1 MSNEH
6 TVKSYE
12 EELRYLIDSV
22 IKMGSLTESQLVDS
36 MDAVIKVD
44 KDSIDKIIKS
54 DDEINKFRSKI
65 DTQIMTLLVK
75 RAPMAIDLRETIS
88 SLKISQDLERIG
100 DLSKSNAKKVKPLP
114 LDLPEELLGNL
125 KRLGDLVIKQLN
137 DVLDS
142 YVNKNYDKAKEVWE
156 KDEQVDDLTYIAM
169 ESVIDFLSKEAD
181 LKEKLFSNK
190 MNGKIFII
198 EDEPSIIQLVQHN
211 LEKNGFIVSSSVN
224 GNDGLKELKKFQPD
238 LLLLDWM
245 LPDLSG
251 IEICKNIRKD
261 NSIKNL
267 PVIMLTAKGEEEDK
281 IKGLDS
287 GVDDY
292 LTKPF
297 SFNELMARIKAV
309 LRRSNPNT
317 VSDNLE
323 FEDLVLD
330 RIEKRVY
337 RDKKEIQLGPTE
349 FRLLEFSL
357 VNPKRVYS
365 RDQILENVWPNNIN
379 VESRTIDVHI
389 RRLRKSINIQNKKEL
404 IRTVR
409 SSGYSLI

>member
-1 MSNEH
+1 
-6 TVKSYE
+6 
-12 EELRYLIDSV
+12 
-22 IKMGSLTESQLVDS
+22 
-36 MDAVIKVD
+36 
-44 KDSIDKIIKS
+44 
-54 DDEINKFRSKI
+54 
-65 DTQIMTLLVK
+65 
-75 RAPMAIDLRETIS
+75 
-88 SLKISQDLERIG
+88 
-100 DLSKSNAKKVKPLP
+100 
-114 LDLPEELLGNL
+114 
-125 KRLGDLVIKQLN
+125 
-137 DVLDS
+137 
-142 YVNKNYDKAKEVWE
+142 
-156 KDEQVDDLTYIAM
+156 
-169 ESVIDFLSKEAD
+169 
-181 LKEKLFSNK
+181 

-211 LEKNGFIVSSSVN
+211 LEKNGFIVSSSLN

-261 NSIKNL
+261 NSFKNL

-317 VSDNLE
+317 VSDNLK
-323 FEDLVLD
+323 FDDLMLD

-337 RDKKEIQLGPTE
+337 RDDQEIKLGPTE
-349 FRLLEFSL
+349 FRLLEFFL
-357 VNPKRVYS
+357 TNPKRVYS
-365 RDQILENVWPNNIN
+365 RDQILESVWPNNVN

-389 RRLRKSINIQNKKEL
+389 RRLRQSVNLKNKKEL

>member
-1 MSNEH
+1 
-6 TVKSYE
+6 
-12 EELRYLIDSV
+12 
-22 IKMGSLTESQLVDS
+22 
-36 MDAVIKVD
+36 
-44 KDSIDKIIKS
+44 
-54 DDEINKFRSKI
+54 
-65 DTQIMTLLVK
+65 
-75 RAPMAIDLRETIS
+75 
-88 SLKISQDLERIG
+88 
-100 DLSKSNAKKVKPLP
+100 
-114 LDLPEELLGNL
+114 
-125 KRLGDLVIKQLN
+125 
-137 DVLDS
+137 
-142 YVNKNYDKAKEVWE
+142 
-156 KDEQVDDLTYIAM
+156 
-169 ESVIDFLSKEAD
+169 
-181 LKEKLFSNK
+181 

-211 LEKNGFIVSSSVN
+211 LEKNGFIVSSSLN

-261 NSIKNL
+261 NNFKNL

-317 VSDNLE
+317 VSDNLK
-323 FEDLVLD
+323 FDDLMLD
-330 RIEKRVY
+330 RIEKRVF
-337 RDKKEIQLGPTE
+337 RDDQEIKLGPTE
-349 FRLLEFSL
+349 FRLLEFFL
-357 VNPKRVYS
+357 TNPKRVYS
-365 RDQILENVWPNNIN
+365 RDQILESVWPNNVN

-389 RRLRKSINIQNKKEL
+389 RRLRQSVNLKNKKEL

>member
-1 MSNEH
+1 
-6 TVKSYE
+6 
-12 EELRYLIDSV
+12 
-22 IKMGSLTESQLVDS
+22 
-36 MDAVIKVD
+36 
-44 KDSIDKIIKS
+44 
-54 DDEINKFRSKI
+54 
-65 DTQIMTLLVK
+65 
-75 RAPMAIDLRETIS
+75 
-88 SLKISQDLERIG
+88 
-100 DLSKSNAKKVKPLP
+100 
-114 LDLPEELLGNL
+114 
-125 KRLGDLVIKQLN
+125 
-137 DVLDS
+137 
-142 YVNKNYDKAKEVWE
+142 
-156 KDEQVDDLTYIAM
+156 
-169 ESVIDFLSKEAD
+169 
-181 LKEKLFSNK
+181 

-198 EDEPSIIQLVQHN
+198 EDETSIIQLVQHN
-211 LEKNGFIVSSSVN
+211 LEKDGFIVSSAIN
-224 GNDGLKELKKFQPD
+224 GNEGLKDLKKFEPN

-251 IEICKNIRKD
+251 IEICKSIRKD
-261 NSIKNL
+261 TSFKNL

-287 GVDDY
+287 GADDY

-297 SFNELMARIKAV
+297 SYNELLARIKAI

-349 FRLLEFSL
+349 FRLLEFFM

-389 RRLRKSINIQNKKEL
+389 RRLRKSINIQNKKEF

>member
-1 MSNEH
+1 M
-6 TVKSYE
+6 Y
-12 EELRYLIDSV
+12 
-22 IKMGSLTESQLVDS
+22 
-36 MDAVIKVD
+36 
-44 KDSIDKIIKS
+44 
-54 DDEINKFRSKI
+54 
-65 DTQIMTLLVK
+65 K
-75 RAPMAIDLRETIS
+75 R
-88 SLKISQDLERIG
+88 Q
-100 DLSKSNAKKVKPLP
+100 
-114 LDLPEELLGNL
+114 
-125 KRLGDLVIKQLN
+125 
-137 DVLDS
+137 
-142 YVNKNYDKAKEVWE
+142 
-156 KDEQVDDLTYIAM
+156 
-169 ESVIDFLSKEAD
+169 
-181 LKEKLFSNK
+181 
-190 MNGKIFII
+190 
-198 EDEPSIIQLVQHN
+198 
-211 LEKNGFIVSSSVN
+211 GFIVSSSVN

-349 FRLLEFSL
+349 FRLLEFFL

>member
-1 MSNEH
+1 
-6 TVKSYE
+6 
-12 EELRYLIDSV
+12 
-22 IKMGSLTESQLVDS
+22 
-36 MDAVIKVD
+36 
-44 KDSIDKIIKS
+44 
-54 DDEINKFRSKI
+54 
-65 DTQIMTLLVK
+65 
-75 RAPMAIDLRETIS
+75 
-88 SLKISQDLERIG
+88 
-100 DLSKSNAKKVKPLP
+100 
-114 LDLPEELLGNL
+114 
-125 KRLGDLVIKQLN
+125 
-137 DVLDS
+137 
-142 YVNKNYDKAKEVWE
+142 
-156 KDEQVDDLTYIAM
+156 
-169 ESVIDFLSKEAD
+169 
-181 LKEKLFSNK
+181 

-211 LEKNGFIVSSSVN
+211 LEKNGFIVSSSLN

-261 NSIKNL
+261 NSFKNL

-317 VSDNLE
+317 VSDNLK
-323 FEDLVLD
+323 FDDLMLD
-330 RIEKRVY
+330 RIEKRVF
-337 RDKKEIQLGPTE
+337 RDGYEIKLGPTE
-349 FRLLEFSL
+349 FRLLDFFL
-357 VNPKRVYS
+357 TNPKRVYS
-365 RDQILENVWPNNIN
+365 RDQILESVWPNNVN

-389 RRLRKSINIQNKKEL
+389 RRLRQSVNLKNKREL

>member
-1 MSNEH
+1 M
-6 TVKSYE
+6 
-12 EELRYLIDSV
+12 
-22 IKMGSLTESQLVDS
+22 
-36 MDAVIKVD
+36 
-44 KDSIDKIIKS
+44 
-54 DDEINKFRSKI
+54 
-65 DTQIMTLLVK
+65 
-75 RAPMAIDLRETIS
+75 
-88 SLKISQDLERIG
+88 
-100 DLSKSNAKKVKPLP
+100 NA
-114 LDLPEELLGNL
+114 
-125 KRLGDLVIKQLN
+125 
-137 DVLDS
+137 
-142 YVNKNYDKAKEVWE
+142 
-156 KDEQVDDLTYIAM
+156 
-169 ESVIDFLSKEAD
+169 
-181 LKEKLFSNK
+181 
-190 MNGKIFII
+190 KIFII

-211 LEKNGFIVSSSVN
+211 LEKNGFLVSSSLN

-261 NSIKNL
+261 NSFKNL

-317 VSDNLE
+317 VSDNLK
-323 FEDLVLD
+323 FDDLMLD
-330 RIEKRVY
+330 RIEKRVF
-337 RDKKEIQLGPTE
+337 RDGQEIKLGPTE
-349 FRLLEFSL
+349 FRLLEFFL
-357 VNPKRVYS
+357 TNPKRVYS
-365 RDQILENVWPNNIN
+365 RDQILESVWPNNVN

-389 RRLRKSINIQNKKEL
+389 RRLRQSVNLKNKKEL

>member
-1 MSNEH
+1 
-6 TVKSYE
+6 
-12 EELRYLIDSV
+12 
-22 IKMGSLTESQLVDS
+22 
-36 MDAVIKVD
+36 
-44 KDSIDKIIKS
+44 
-54 DDEINKFRSKI
+54 
-65 DTQIMTLLVK
+65 
-75 RAPMAIDLRETIS
+75 
-88 SLKISQDLERIG
+88 
-100 DLSKSNAKKVKPLP
+100 
-114 LDLPEELLGNL
+114 
-125 KRLGDLVIKQLN
+125 
-137 DVLDS
+137 
-142 YVNKNYDKAKEVWE
+142 
-156 KDEQVDDLTYIAM
+156 
-169 ESVIDFLSKEAD
+169 
-181 LKEKLFSNK
+181 
-190 MNGKIFII
+190 MNGN
-198 EDEPSIIQLVQHN
+198 E
-211 LEKNGFIVSSSVN
+211 
-224 GNDGLKELKKFQPD
+224 GLKELKKFEPN

-251 IEICKNIRKD
+251 IDICKNIRKD
-261 NSIKNL
+261 NSFKDL
-267 PVIMLTAKGEEEDK
+267 PIIMLTAKGEEEDK

-323 FEDLVLD
+323 FEDLVLE

-349 FRLLEFSL
+349 FRLLEFFL

>member
-1 MSNEH
+1 
-6 TVKSYE
+6 
-12 EELRYLIDSV
+12 
-22 IKMGSLTESQLVDS
+22 
-36 MDAVIKVD
+36 
-44 KDSIDKIIKS
+44 
-54 DDEINKFRSKI
+54 
-65 DTQIMTLLVK
+65 
-75 RAPMAIDLRETIS
+75 
-88 SLKISQDLERIG
+88 
-100 DLSKSNAKKVKPLP
+100 
-114 LDLPEELLGNL
+114 
-125 KRLGDLVIKQLN
+125 
-137 DVLDS
+137 
-142 YVNKNYDKAKEVWE
+142 
-156 KDEQVDDLTYIAM
+156 
-169 ESVIDFLSKEAD
+169 
-181 LKEKLFSNK
+181 

-211 LEKNGFIVSSSVN
+211 LEKNGFLVSSSLN

-261 NSIKNL
+261 NSFKNL

-297 SFNELMARIKAV
+297 SCNELMARIKAV

-317 VSDNLE
+317 VSDNLK
-323 FEDLVLD
+323 FDDVMLD
-330 RIEKRVY
+330 RIEKRVF
-337 RDKKEIQLGPTE
+337 RDGQEIKLGPTE
-349 FRLLEFSL
+349 FRLLEFFL
-357 VNPKRVYS
+357 TNPKRVYS
-365 RDQILENVWPNNIN
+365 RDQILESVWPNNVN

-389 RRLRKSINIQNKKEL
+389 RRLRQSVNLKNKKEL

>member
-1 MSNEH
+1 
-6 TVKSYE
+6 
-12 EELRYLIDSV
+12 
-22 IKMGSLTESQLVDS
+22 
-36 MDAVIKVD
+36 
-44 KDSIDKIIKS
+44 
-54 DDEINKFRSKI
+54 
-65 DTQIMTLLVK
+65 
-75 RAPMAIDLRETIS
+75 
-88 SLKISQDLERIG
+88 
-100 DLSKSNAKKVKPLP
+100 
-114 LDLPEELLGNL
+114 
-125 KRLGDLVIKQLN
+125 
-137 DVLDS
+137 
-142 YVNKNYDKAKEVWE
+142 
-156 KDEQVDDLTYIAM
+156 
-169 ESVIDFLSKEAD
+169 
-181 LKEKLFSNK
+181 

-211 LEKNGFIVSSSVN
+211 LEKNGFLVSSSLN

-261 NSIKNL
+261 NSFKNL

-317 VSDNLE
+317 VSDNLK
-323 FEDLVLD
+323 FDDLMLD
-330 RIEKRVY
+330 RIEKRVF
-337 RDKKEIQLGPTE
+337 RDGQEIKLGPTE
-349 FRLLEFSL
+349 FRLLEFFL
-357 VNPKRVYS
+357 TNPKRVYS
-365 RDQILENVWPNNIN
+365 RDQILESVWPNNVN

-389 RRLRKSINIQNKKEL
+389 RRLRQSVNLKNKTEL